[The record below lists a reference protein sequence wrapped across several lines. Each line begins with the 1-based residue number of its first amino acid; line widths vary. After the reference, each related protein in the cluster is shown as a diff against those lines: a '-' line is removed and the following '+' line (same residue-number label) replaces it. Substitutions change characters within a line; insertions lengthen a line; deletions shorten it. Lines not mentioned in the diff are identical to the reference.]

1 VAKIP
6 LLLLPGTLCDE
17 RLWAHQVEHLADVA
31 EPVVVDVGSEPS
43 LGALAERILAEAPP
57 CFALAGLSFG
67 GILALEL
74 YRRAPHRISHLALLD
89 TNARADSEEGM
100 AAKAEQWQIATSEG
114 LELLLRQK
122 LIPLYLAQSQSDD
135 QVLIQTIVDMA
146 VDGGLEVFRNQIDAV
161 VQRPDSRPGLAS
173 VRCPTLVLC
182 GAEDVICPVDRH
194 EEMAD
199 LIPGAS
205 LVVVEGC
212 GHIATMEKPEAV
224 TEAMRHWLH
233 SNSG

>member
-1 VAKIP
+1 
-6 LLLLPGTLCDE
+6 
-17 RLWAHQVEHLADVA
+17 
-31 EPVVVDVGSEPS
+31 
-43 LGALAERILAEAPP
+43 
-57 CFALAGLSFG
+57 
-67 GILALEL
+67 
-74 YRRAPHRISHLALLD
+74 
-89 TNARADSEEGM
+89 
-100 AAKAEQWQIATSEG
+100 
-114 LELLLRQK
+114 
-122 LIPLYLAQSQSDD
+122 
-135 QVLIQTIVDMA
+135 
-146 VDGGLEVFRNQIDAV
+146 
-161 VQRPDSRPGLAS
+161 
-173 VRCPTLVLC
+173 VLC